1 MKTTKPTCSKNARHL
16 GHSGALYAMP
26 ARKWGCRTEL
36 TPEATIGR
44 HPATNAALGEAQEEE
59 RASKVPPQFGSIE
72 EFEAWRETEEHER
85 FIGQA

>member
-1 MKTTKPTCSKNARHL
+1 MKTTKPTSSKAARHL

-26 ARKWGCRTEL
+26 ASKWDCRSEL
-36 TPEATIGR
+36 KPEGTVDWHSATD
-44 HPATNAALGEAQEEE
+44 AALGEAQEAE
-59 RASKVPPQFGSIE
+59 RAGKVPPQFSSIE